1 MPDPIENLP
10 AEPAAPAAADTPP
23 APTETE
29 RMDAVFEAATA
40 DADAQEPAPPAGDGD
55 EGAPPVETV
64 DVVDKPP
71 AADPPAADPP
81 TDPPVE
87 LTPEQQDEVDAKAL
101 GFKNQ
106 RANAEFKALR
116 AVKREH
122 EVLVARVPELEA
134 RASQWG
140 ELHGYL
146 TQNKITPERFRQGM
160 TMTAALSSDDP
171 AILAKAREGLQWEL
185 RELNKRLGIAGDGYD
200 PLAEQGN
207 ADLAEA
213 VRNEEMTPERAQAI
227 ARERKEAAHYRTQHQ
242 QTQQQAQEAAER
254 QNAVQAAAQELDA
267 IQAEYEKIDPQFA
280 AKADI
285 LVRTLKPVF
294 AKLPPAEWAGA
305 FREAYRELVLPAAA
319 TAAPAV
325 QARPAP
331 LRNQPLRASAMPP
344 GGAAAPASTPD
355 DIMRKALE
363 QAAAMDG
370 VPFRG

>member
-10 AEPAAPAAADTPP
+10 AEPAAPAAE
-23 APTETE
+23 PTEAE
-29 RMDAVFEAATA
+29 RMEAVFETATA
-40 DADAQEPAPPAGDGD
+40 EADAQEPAPPAGDGD
-55 EGAPPVETV
+55 E
-64 DVVDKPP
+64 PP
-71 AADPPAADPP
+71 AAEEPVDAAAEPAVAVEPEAQAVEPEQPAAPA
-81 TDPPVE
+81 
-87 LTPEQQDEVDAKAL
+87 TPEEQDEADAKAL

-106 RANAEFKALR
+106 RANAEFKRMRAEIRELTPLR
-116 AVKREH
+116 EK
-122 EVLVARVPELEA
+122 LPELEA
-134 RASQWG
+134 RAGQWG

-146 TQNKITPERFRQGM
+146 TQNKITPERFKQGM

-171 AILAKAREGLQWEL
+171 AILAKARDGLQWEL

-200 PLAEQGN
+200 PLAEQSN

-227 ARERKEAAHYRTQHQ
+227 ARERKEAAHYRAQHQ
-242 QTQQQAQEAAER
+242 QTQQQAQEATQR
-254 QNAVQAAAQELDA
+254 QQAVQVAAQELDA
-267 IQAEYEKIDPQFA
+267 IQTEYEKIDPQFA

-319 TAAPAV
+319 AAAPAA

>member
-1 MPDPIENLP
+1 MPDPIETLP
-10 AEPAAPAAADTPP
+10 AEPAAPAAE
-23 APTETE
+23 PTEAE
-29 RMDAVFEAATA
+29 RMETVFETATA
-40 DADAQEPAPPAGDGD
+40 EADAQEPAPPAGDGD
-55 EGAPPVETV
+55 ETPVAEEPVDAAAEPAAAAAEPPVAVE
-64 DVVDKPP
+64 PEQP
-71 AADPPAADPP
+71 AAPA
-81 TDPPVE
+81 
-87 LTPEQQDEVDAKAL
+87 TPEEQDEADAKAL

-106 RANAEFKALR
+106 RANAEFKRMRAEIRELTPLR
-116 AVKREH
+116 EK
-122 EVLVARVPELEA
+122 LPELEA
-134 RASQWG
+134 RAGQWG

-146 TQNKITPERFRQGM
+146 TQNKITPERFKQGM

-267 IQAEYEKIDPQFA
+267 IQAEYEKLDPRFQE
-280 AKADI
+280 KADI
-285 LVRTLKPVF
+285 LVHTLKPVF
-294 AKLPPAEWAGA
+294 AKIPPSEWAST
-305 FREAYRELVLPAAA
+305 FRAAYTNLQLPAAA
-319 TAAPAV
+319 AAPAA

-370 VPFRG
+370 VPFKG

>member
-1 MPDPIENLP
+1 MPDPIETLP
-10 AEPAAPAAADTPP
+10 AEPAAPAADAASPS
-23 APTETE
+23 ESE
-29 RMDAVFEAATA
+29 RMEAVFETATA
-40 DADAQEPAPPAGDGD
+40 EADAQEPAPPATDGD
-55 EGAPPVETV
+55 E
-64 DVVDKPP
+64 PP
-71 AADPPAADPP
+71 AADEPVDVVPDAAAEPPVAAVDEPPAEPAVP
-81 TDPPVE
+81 
-87 LTPEQQDEVDAKAL
+87 LTPEEQDEVDAKAL

-106 RANAEFKALR
+106 RANKEFKELR
-116 AVKREH
+116 GIKREYEAVKEK
-122 EVLVARVPELEA
+122 LPELEQ
-134 RASQWG
+134 RANQWG
-140 ELHGYL
+140 EMHGYL
-146 TQNKITPERFRQGM
+146 TQNRITPERFKQGM

-171 AILAKAREGLQWEL
+171 AILAKARDGLQWEL

-200 PLAEQGN
+200 PLTETTN

-242 QTQQQAQEAAER
+242 QTQQQSQAAAER

-267 IQAEYEKIDPQFA
+267 VQAEYEKLDPRFA
-280 AKADI
+280 EKADI
-285 LVRTLKPVF
+285 LVHTLKPVF
-294 AKLPPAEWAGA
+294 AKIPPSDWAA
-305 FREAYRELVLPAAA
+305 TFKAAYANLNLPAAPA
-319 TAAPAV
+319 AAPAV
-325 QARPAP
+325 PARPAP

>member
-10 AEPAAPAAADTPP
+10 AEPAAPAAE
-23 APTETE
+23 PTEAE
-29 RMDAVFEAATA
+29 RMEAVFETATA
-40 DADAQEPAPPAGDGD
+40 EADAQEPAPPAGDGD
-55 EGAPPVETV
+55 EPPVAEEPV
-64 DVVDKPP
+64 DAAPEPAGAAEPEAPAADEPP
-71 AADPPAADPP
+71 AAPA
-81 TDPPVE
+81 
-87 LTPEQQDEVDAKAL
+87 TPEEQDEADAKAL

-106 RANAEFKALR
+106 RANAEFKRMRAELR
-116 AVKREH
+116 ELTPLREK
-122 EVLVARVPELEA
+122 LPELEA
-134 RASQWG
+134 RAGQWG

-146 TQNKITPERFRQGM
+146 TQNKITPERFKQGM

-200 PLAEQGN
+200 PLAEQSN

-305 FREAYRELVLPAAA
+305 FREAYRELVIPAAA
-319 TAAPAV
+319 AAAPAA

-331 LRNQPLRASAMPP
+331 LRNQPLRASALPA

>member
-1 MPDPIENLP
+1 MPDPTENLP
-10 AEPAAPAAADTPP
+10 AEPAAPAAE
-23 APTETE
+23 PTEAE
-29 RMDAVFEAATA
+29 RMEAVFETATA
-40 DADAQEPAPPAGDGD
+40 EADAQEPAPPAGDGD
-55 EGAPPVETV
+55 EPAVAEEPVDGVPEPEV
-64 DVVDKPP
+64 AAVEPP
-71 AADPPAADPP
+71 AAAEPEQPAVP
-81 TDPPVE
+81 
-87 LTPEQQDEVDAKAL
+87 LTPEEQDEVDAKAL

-106 RANAEFKALR
+106 RANKEFKELR
-116 AVKREH
+116 GIKREYEAVKEK
-122 EVLVARVPELEA
+122 LPELEQ

-140 ELHGYL
+140 EMHGYL
-146 TQNKITPERFRQGM
+146 TQNKITPERFKQGM

-171 AILAKAREGLQWEL
+171 EILAKAREGLQWEL

-242 QTQQQAQEAAER
+242 QTQQQAQEADER
-254 QNAVQAAAQELDA
+254 QNAIQAAAQELDA
-267 IQAEYEKIDPQFA
+267 IQAEYEKLDPRFQE
-280 AKADI
+280 KADI
-285 LVRTLKPVF
+285 LVHTLKPVF
-294 AKLPPAEWAGA
+294 AKIPPSEWAST
-305 FREAYRELVLPAAA
+305 FRAAYTNLQLPAAA
-319 TAAPAV
+319 AAAPAA

-370 VPFRG
+370 VPFKG

>member
-10 AEPAAPAAADTPP
+10 AEPAAPAAE
-23 APTETE
+23 PTEAE
-29 RMDAVFEAATA
+29 RMEAVFETATA
-40 DADAQEPAPPAGDGD
+40 EADAQEPAPPATDGD
-55 EGAPPVETV
+55 E
-64 DVVDKPP
+64 PP
-71 AADPPAADPP
+71 AAEEPVDGVPEPEAAAAEPPAAAEPEQP
-81 TDPPVE
+81 AVP
-87 LTPEQQDEVDAKAL
+87 LTPEEQDEVDAKAL

-106 RANAEFKALR
+106 RANKEFKELR
-116 AVKREH
+116 GIKREYEAVKEK
-122 EVLVARVPELEA
+122 LPELEA
-134 RASQWG
+134 RAGQWG

-146 TQNKITPERFRQGM
+146 TQNKITPERFKQGM

-267 IQAEYEKIDPQFA
+267 IQAEYEKLDPRFQE
-280 AKADI
+280 KADI
-285 LVRTLKPVF
+285 LVHTLKPVF
-294 AKLPPAEWAGA
+294 AKIPPSEWAST
-305 FREAYRELVLPAAA
+305 FRAAYTNLQLPAAA
-319 TAAPAV
+319 AAAPAA

>member
-1 MPDPIENLP
+1 MPDPIDNLP
-10 AEPAAPAAADTPP
+10 AEPAAPAAE
-23 APTETE
+23 PTEAE
-29 RMDAVFEAATA
+29 RMAAVFETATA
-40 DADAQEPAPPAGDGD
+40 EADAQEPAPPAGDGD
-55 EGAPPVETV
+55 EPAAADEPVDAVTEPAAAEPPVAAE
-64 DVVDKPP
+64 PEQP
-71 AADPPAADPP
+71 AEP
-81 TDPPVE
+81 
-87 LTPEQQDEVDAKAL
+87 LTPEEQDAADAKAL

-106 RANAEFKALR
+106 RANEEFKRMRAELR
-116 AVKREH
+116 ELAPLREK
-122 EVLVARVPELEA
+122 LPELEA
-134 RASQWG
+134 RAGQWG

-146 TQNKITPERFRQGM
+146 TQNKITPERFKQGM

-267 IQAEYEKIDPQFA
+267 IQAEYEKLDPRFQE
-280 AKADI
+280 KADI
-285 LVRTLKPVF
+285 LVHTLKPVF
-294 AKLPPAEWAGA
+294 AKIPPSEWAST
-305 FREAYRELVLPAAA
+305 FRAAYTNLQLPAAA
-319 TAAPAV
+319 AAAPAA

>member
-1 MPDPIENLP
+1 MPDPTENLP
-10 AEPAAPAAADTPP
+10 AEPAAPAAE
-23 APTETE
+23 PTEAE
-29 RMDAVFEAATA
+29 RMEAVFETATA
-40 DADAQEPAPPAGDGD
+40 EADAQEPAPPAGDGD
-55 EGAPPVETV
+55 E
-64 DVVDKPP
+64 PP
-71 AADPPAADPP
+71 AAEEPVDPVAEPVAAAEPAAAAADEPPAAP
-81 TDPPVE
+81 T
-87 LTPEQQDEVDAKAL
+87 TPEEQDEADAKAL

-106 RANAEFKALR
+106 RANAEFKRMRAEIRELAPLR
-116 AVKREH
+116 EK
-122 EVLVARVPELEA
+122 LPELEA
-134 RASQWG
+134 RAGQWG

-146 TQNKITPERFRQGM
+146 TQNKITPERFKQGM

-200 PLAEQGN
+200 PLAEQSN

-227 ARERKEAAHYRTQHQ
+227 ARERKEAAHYRAQHQ
-242 QTQQQAQEAAER
+242 QTQQQAQEATQR
-254 QNAVQAAAQELDA
+254 QQAVQVAAQELDA
-267 IQAEYEKIDPQFA
+267 IQAEYEKLDPRFQE
-280 AKADI
+280 KADI
-285 LVRTLKPVF
+285 LVHTLKPVF
-294 AKLPPAEWAGA
+294 AKIPPSEWAST
-305 FREAYRELVLPAAA
+305 FRAAYTNLQLPAAA
-319 TAAPAV
+319 AAPAA

-331 LRNQPLRASAMPP
+331 LRNQPLRASAMPA